1 MGIGILDVLIWHM
14 ANCYQ
19 LEGLSSQIFGTIT
32 RTVFTPGFLFLSG
45 FGIYYSYSN
54 NSNKKEFYKRRL
66 NRLVIP
72 FWIMFSL
79 IFLLRWYFSG
89 FGDFYYY
96 LGTITTAYFWLPG
109 KTFHYWY
116 IAVILLFY
124 IIYPFVHDFV
134 FGKDENKSKI
144 SIYIKILSICCFLVL
159 LNILLGEYYPFYH
172 EIELAIPKLP
182 MLFIGMLTGY
192 LAKKQDLKINLYY
205 WCGIIAVIVVSFY
218 FMKANNKYFD
228 QYYYI
233 VDKLLTIPIIALI
246 LDYFSKKE
254 FRIFRSIL
262 SILCWFGMYT
272 LELYVI
278 HIYLM
283 HMVSDFPQLPQLAE
297 WWIAVPIALLVCM
310 PINKFTKYVTCP
322 HYKL

>member
-233 VDKLLTIPIIALI
+233 VDKLLTIP
-246 LDYFSKKE
+246 DY
-254 FRIFRSIL
+254 
-262 SILCWFGMYT
+262 C
-272 LELYVI
+272 
-278 HIYLM
+278 
-283 HMVSDFPQLPQLAE
+283 
-297 WWIAVPIALLVCM
+297 
-310 PINKFTKYVTCP
+310 INT
-322 HYKL
+322 

>member
-1 MGIGILDVLIWHM
+1 
-14 ANCYQ
+14 
-19 LEGLSSQIFGTIT
+19 
-32 RTVFTPGFLFLSG
+32 
-45 FGIYYSYSN
+45 
-54 NSNKKEFYKRRL
+54 
-66 NRLVIP
+66 
-72 FWIMFSL
+72 
-79 IFLLRWYFSG
+79 
-89 FGDFYYY
+89 
-96 LGTITTAYFWLPG
+96 
-109 KTFHYWY
+109 
-116 IAVILLFY
+116 
-124 IIYPFVHDFV
+124 
-134 FGKDENKSKI
+134 
-144 SIYIKILSICCFLVL
+144 
-159 LNILLGEYYPFYH
+159 
-172 EIELAIPKLP
+172 

-192 LAKKQDLKINLYY
+192 LAKKQDLKINLYC

-262 SILCWFGMYT
+262 SILCWLGMYT

-283 HMVSDFPQLPQLAE
+283 HMVSDYPQLPQFAE

-310 PINKFTKYVTCP
+310 PINKFTKYVTRP

>member
-1 MGIGILDVLIWHM
+1 MQTFKISLISKYRIALMGIGILDVLIWHM

-109 KTFHYWY
+109 KSFHYWY

-144 SIYIKILSICCFLVL
+144 SIYIKVLSICCFLVL
-159 LNILLGEYYPFYH
+159 LNILLGEYYPYYH
-172 EIELAIPKLP
+172 EIELALPKLP

-246 LDYFSKKE
+246 LDYFSKK
-254 FRIFRSIL
+254 RVQNIS
-262 SILCWFGMYT
+262 
-272 LELYVI
+272 
-278 HIYLM
+278 
-283 HMVSDFPQLPQLAE
+283 
-297 WWIAVPIALLVCM
+297 
-310 PINKFTKYVTCP
+310 
-322 HYKL
+322 

>member
-32 RTVFTPGFLFLSG
+32 RTVFTPVFLFLSG

-109 KTFHYWY
+109 KSFHYWY
-116 IAVILLFY
+116 IAVILFSF
-124 IIYPFVHDFV
+124 II
-134 FGKDENKSKI
+134 
-144 SIYIKILSICCFLVL
+144 
-159 LNILLGEYYPFYH
+159 EY
-172 EIELAIPKLP
+172 
-182 MLFIGMLTGY
+182 FI
-192 LAKKQDLKINLYY
+192 
-205 WCGIIAVIVVSFY
+205 
-218 FMKANNKYFD
+218 
-228 QYYYI
+228 
-233 VDKLLTIPIIALI
+233 
-246 LDYFSKKE
+246 
-254 FRIFRSIL
+254 RRIL
-262 SILCWFGMYT
+262 SILSRNRAGTSQTTNAFYRN
-272 LELYVI
+272 VN
-278 HIYLM
+278 
-283 HMVSDFPQLPQLAE
+283 
-297 WWIAVPIALLVCM
+297 WISRKKARFK
-310 PINKFTKYVTCP
+310 N
-322 HYKL
+322 

>member
-1 MGIGILDVLIWHM
+1 MQTFKISLISKYRIALMGIGILDVLIWHM

-32 RTVFTPGFLFLSG
+32 RTVFTPVFLFLSG

-109 KTFHYWY
+109 KSFHYWY

-144 SIYIKILSICCFLVL
+144 SI
-159 LNILLGEYYPFYH
+159 
-172 EIELAIPKLP
+172 
-182 MLFIGMLTGY
+182 
-192 LAKKQDLKINLYY
+192 
-205 WCGIIAVIVVSFY
+205 
-218 FMKANNKYFD
+218 
-228 QYYYI
+228 
-233 VDKLLTIPIIALI
+233 
-246 LDYFSKKE
+246 
-254 FRIFRSIL
+254 
-262 SILCWFGMYT
+262 
-272 LELYVI
+272 
-278 HIYLM
+278 
-283 HMVSDFPQLPQLAE
+283 
-297 WWIAVPIALLVCM
+297 
-310 PINKFTKYVTCP
+310 
-322 HYKL
+322 